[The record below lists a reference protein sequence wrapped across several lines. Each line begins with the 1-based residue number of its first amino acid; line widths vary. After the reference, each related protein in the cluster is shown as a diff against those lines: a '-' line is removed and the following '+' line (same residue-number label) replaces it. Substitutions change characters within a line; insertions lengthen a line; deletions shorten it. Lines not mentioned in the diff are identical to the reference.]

1 MLSIKLVPRQW
12 GFEQQDLGTHGL
24 CVQWYRWSVVY
35 STQYSAAVD
44 RRRASGNKSITV
56 LALN

>member
-35 STQYSAAVD
+35 TV
-44 RRRASGNKSITV
+44 RNTV
-56 LALN
+56 LQYTEEGPQEINRLLAPN